1 MTRAASLACLSDLVP
16 GRARFFYRPLSIGRA
31 GIPVRPVS
39 VDADRHT
46 VFLPRSGFRLMRGLY
61 ASPASLV
68 SKAADDPYPLLCP
81 AATND
86 FGSGARSQR
95 IIVR

>member
-39 VDADRHT
+39 VDADRPYSLPAT
-46 VFLPRSGFRLMRGLY
+46 LGFQADAGIIRVPRLPRVESGR
-61 ASPASLV
+61 
-68 SKAADDPYPLLCP
+68 
-81 AATND
+81 
-86 FGSGARSQR
+86 
-95 IIVR
+95 